1 MDRTIHLLDRRLE
14 VTSHDELGDQFARM
28 WTDDMRT
35 EELTVLLVPDD
46 LHEAVSI
53 THRPSTTTRTPW
65 ERADLDIVPCLL
77 RLRLSH
83 PDRCDFREIGR
94 ASCRER
100 VQISVVDGASKT
112 EETGG
117 QSYVR

>member
-65 ERADLDIVPCLL
+65 ERAALDIVPCLL

-83 PDRCDFREIGR
+83 PDRRSEERRVGKDAGARRSQCPHQQDGR
-94 ASCRER
+94 R
-100 VQISVVDGASKT
+100 VTNSTCEST
-112 EETGG
+112 H
-117 QSYVR
+117 